1 VKFAIFGSGF
11 GLYGYLPALVIGC
24 NQTVYLPERYRVR
37 LEERKDV
44 GCFAD
49 LVKWNFDEKAILD
62 VVDAV
67 IVSQRPIDQ
76 VHRISECIDRSNIRA
91 LLLEKPL
98 APSPEAS
105 SRALD
110 QLEMSGKR
118 YRIGYNFRFMP
129 WAADLKSHL
138 RTTATT
144 GYLSI
149 DWQFRAHHYELD
161 ISTWKRFVSAGGGA
175 LRFFGIHLIALLAE
189 MGFDAVTRSSTSASN
204 PDECETWSAV
214 FIGPD
219 LPECRVSV
227 QSNTDKRHFSIDRIG
242 RSGTEHLV
250 DLSDPFEGNSDA
262 PGFDRRVGILTELSK
277 DLIHGEPLSYPW
289 YRQSVRLWDVT
300 ERVSRQTI

>member
-1 VKFAIFGSGF
+1 VKSAIFGSGF

-24 NQTVYLPERYRVR
+24 NQTVYLPERYRAR

-49 LVKWNFDEKAILD
+49 VVKWSFDEKAILE

-67 IVSQRPIDQ
+67 IVSQRPVDQ

-110 QLEMSGKR
+110 RLEMSGKR

-129 WAADLKSHL
+129 WAAILKSHL

-149 DWQFRAHHYELD
+149 DWQFRAHHYERD
-161 ISTWKRFVSAGGGA
+161 ISTWKRCVSAGGGA

-189 MGFDAVTRSSTSASN
+189 MGFDAVIRSSTSASE
-204 PDECETWSAV
+204 PDECEAWSAV

-227 QSNTDKRHFSIDRIG
+227 QSNAGNRHFSIDRIG
-242 RSGTEHLV
+242 SSEAEHLV
-250 DLSDPFEGNSDA
+250 DLSDPFEGNLDA
-262 PGFDRRVGILTELSK
+262 SGFDRRVGILAELSK

-289 YRQSVRLWDVT
+289 YRQSVRLWDMT
-300 ERVSRQTI
+300 ERISRQTI